1 VPTSLRAFRWSR
13 SLIEGYA
20 CEPHACEPDAIR
32 DAIRR
37 YEYEDALARTF
48 ARPIAGLPITAELM
62 AEVLPYSCSETIFTI
77 SLIALAEGDRAGA
90 LVDAAERNRF
100 PEDEL
105 GATMRALALHA
116 AWILDGATHRQRIAT
131 QAQRMATRWRGG
143 NPAQHALTSL
153 IEALVRETRSGA
165 PVARSDRAISHD
177 LVMLQWALT
186 SPREDIEQG
195 LLRAV
200 NPDEPVPDHGLGL
213 TPAVATAAPKPG
225 RNEPCP
231 CGSGKKYKKCHGADE
246 DGRAMIRIPL
256 SASDVRVMMFR
267 DLAGLDLAVL
277 SDDALGA
284 AFERFLERPAWPL
297 VVDVM
302 DQLASRPAVSRALM
316 DERRSMVIQTAV
328 AARRYD
334 IAQREHAR
342 LGSDH
347 RLDPVARC
355 AIALQARAVD
365 ALDQLWSAAD
375 VAVRDESFNRDLELA
390 MILTHL
396 IPALGLLVA
405 RGCQVDDEWAA
416 EVLANRADEAR
427 AELGL
432 PLGDRLR
439 DVQAALRREKSHGAA
454 LEVAHTKAADLHAA
468 LERTPDRNR
477 GLEQQILALEAQLQ
491 QRPAAATELAPPPD
505 PVEVRSLRARI
516 EDLQGMI
523 RERNASLALL
533 RRKLEEATS
542 ATTTTGRPP
551 RGPSKRR

>member
-1 VPTSLRAFRWSR
+1 
-13 SLIEGYA
+13 
-20 CEPHACEPDAIR
+20 
-32 DAIRR
+32 
-37 YEYEDALARTF
+37 
-48 ARPIAGLPITAELM
+48 
-62 AEVLPYSCSETIFTI
+62 
-77 SLIALAEGDRAGA
+77 
-90 LVDAAERNRF
+90 
-100 PEDEL
+100 
-105 GATMRALALHA
+105 
-116 AWILDGATHRQRIAT
+116 
-131 QAQRMATRWRGG
+131 MATRWRGG

-153 IEALVRETRSGA
+153 IEALVRETRSSTPAG
-165 PVARSDRAISHD
+165 RGDRAISHD

-186 SPREDIEQG
+186 SPRDDIEQG

-200 NPDEPVPDHGLGL
+200 NPDEPAPDHGLGL
-213 TPAVATAAPKPG
+213 TPAVATASPKPG

-256 SASDVRVMMFR
+256 SASDVRAMMFR

-277 SDDALGA
+277 PDDALGA

-297 VVDVM
+297 VIDVM
-302 DQLASRPAVSRALM
+302 DQLASRPTISRGLM

-334 IAQREHAR
+334 IAQRERAR

-347 RLDPVARC
+347 RLDPVAR
-355 AIALQARAVD
+355 AALALQARAVD

-375 VAVRDESFNRDLELA
+375 VAVRDESFNRDFELA

-405 RGCQVDDEWAA
+405 RGCHIDDEWAA

-427 AELGL
+427 AQLGL
-432 PLGDRLR
+432 PPGDRLR

-454 LEVAHTKAADLHAA
+454 LEVAHAKAADLHAA
-468 LERTPDRNR
+468 LELS
-477 GLEQQILALEAQLQ
+477 LEQNRQLERKILELQAQHRDQ
-491 QRPAAATELAPPPD
+491 PPPQAEPAPPAD
-505 PVEVRSLRARI
+505 PLEVRSLRAKV
-516 EDLQGMI
+516 EDLQEMI

-533 RRKLEEATS
+533 RRKLEEV
-542 ATTTTGRPP
+542 TGAVTPSERPP